1 MGLFRLLVRISM
13 KPQRKVSH
21 MQPRPSRISSTEAMT
36 ILSHLVLSR
45 DPEKSLQSCDGYKEL
60 SRQDFD
66 EMVAL
71 AHSNHVVIRGLE
83 EYGRIVLANGDT
95 ERYQWTLSALSAERS
110 RIANAV
116 SWITTIF
123 DKLSVDGVKVTVMKS
138 LDHWPDFGSDIDL
151 YTNSSPEAVI
161 LAMHRHFGATIAQR
175 SWGDRLAG
183 KWNFNIPGLDEPVEV
198 HAGRLGQ
205 TGEQLALGSTLPA
218 RSRILEFD
226 GQTLPV
232 PSPSDRIMI
241 STLQRMYRHFYF
253 RLCDMVDS
261 AGLANS
267 GLLDYEDLRTAAL
280 AAGIWEGVATYLV
293 LVADYVRRY
302 DGVEVILPTFV
313 KEAARFRG
321 DVMYL
326 GGSFLRVPILPQA
339 ASLYRTQLAGLL
351 VRREIH
357 SSLRLGILPF
367 LASAAAVGH
376 KLTGSDK
383 GIW

>member
-1 MGLFRLLVRISM
+1 MSKR
-13 KPQRKVSH
+13 KPKASA
-21 MQPRPSRISSTEAMT
+21 SEAMT
-36 ILSHLVLSR
+36 ILSHLLLSHNAEEILLTR
-45 DPEKSLQSCDGYKEL
+45 PSLTEL
-60 SRQDFD
+60 TRANFD
-66 EMVAL
+66 ELVAL
-71 AHSNHVVIRGLE
+71 AHSNHVIVRGLE
-83 EYGRIVLANGDT
+83 AFRLIVSAARDT
-95 ERYQWTLSALSAERS
+95 ERDGWASEALSHERL
-110 RIANAV
+110 RISIAV
-116 SWITTIF
+116 NWINTICQTL
-123 DKLSVDGVKVTVMKS
+123 KADGVDVTVMKS

-151 YTNSSPEAVI
+151 YTNSSSEEVI
-161 LAMHRHFGATIAQR
+161 SAMHKRFGATIAPR

-183 KWNFNIPGLDEPVEV
+183 KWNFLIPALDEPVEV
-198 HAGRLGQ
+198 HIGRLGQ
-205 TGEQLALGSTLPA
+205 TGEQRTLGSRLPA
-218 RSRILEFD
+218 RARVLSFD
-226 GQTLPV
+226 GHTLPV

-267 GLLDYEDLRTAAL
+267 GAIDYEDLRTSAR

-302 DGVEVILPTFV
+302 NGDQVVLPGFV
-313 KEAARFRG
+313 VDAARFRG
-321 DVMYL
+321 DVMFL
-326 GGSFLRVPILPQA
+326 GGCFLRVPILPQS

-351 VRREIH
+351 SRREIH
-357 SSLRLGILPF
+357 NSVRLGILPF

>member
-1 MGLFRLLVRISM
+1 MSKRQSNAFAS
-13 KPQRKVSH
+13 
-21 MQPRPSRISSTEAMT
+21 EAMT
-36 ILSHLVLSR
+36 ILSHLLLSHNAEEILSTR
-45 DPEKSLQSCDGYKEL
+45 PGFKEL
-60 SRQDFD
+60 SRENFD
-66 EMVAL
+66 ELVAL
-71 AHSNHVVIRGLE
+71 AHSNHVIVRGLE
-83 EYGRIVLANGDT
+83 AYRLIVSAAGDT
-95 ERYQWTLSALSAERS
+95 ERDEWASNALLAEKT
-110 RIANAV
+110 RISNAV
-116 SWITTIF
+116 NWVSTICQTL
-123 DKLSVDGVKVTVMKS
+123 KADGVDVTVMKS

-151 YTNSSPEAVI
+151 YTNSSSEDVI
-161 LAMHRHFGATIAQR
+161 SAMHKHFVAEIAPR

-183 KWNFNIPGLDEPVEV
+183 KWNFLIPTLEEPVEV

-205 TGEQLALGSTLPA
+205 TGEQRTLGSRLPA
-218 RSRILEFD
+218 RTRVLSFD
-226 GQTLPV
+226 GHALPV
-232 PSPSDRIMI
+232 PSASDRIMI

-267 GLLDYEDLRTAAL
+267 GEIDYEDLRASAR

-302 DGVEVILPTFV
+302 NGDEVILPGFV
-313 KEAARFRG
+313 VDAARFRG

-326 GGSFLRVPILPQA
+326 GGSFLRVPILPQS
-339 ASLYRTQLAGLL
+339 ASLYGTQLAGLL
-351 VRREIH
+351 SRREIH